1 MKSKIAIFDTAKVC
15 RDTYKGKFDNL
26 AKKHGFRLKEIK
38 ENYMNRLLQEQI
50 TAENKRYAEELE
62 KARDEARSFAFEQID
77 TLRAEEIMKAS
88 KLPDQRIH
96 ILRSLMNL
104 PMTRAELAA
113 LKENLGKDYWTEKA
127 ISYLAEKNGIEEEV
141 RPSLDDKLNVLD
153 RLKQA
158 LNGYLN
164 GYAGTDTTYTVLRD
178 VSDSQIM
185 EWEKMYTSNYDN
197 VRMSSRQI
205 ADRMVTLTLSEPNTA
220 TAGLRLKN
228 MVAGMDEWTRTQ
240 FFEIFAER
248 GGNTAIL
255 SWAGLNNDMKDYL
268 HNTSEPLKKARRIAA
283 EATQYEDKTDTA
295 AFLDNV
301 PEENRKL
308 VSKVLEEII
317 STTENATLA
326 EGCRL
331 SDVPEFQKLAEPKK
345 L

>member
-1 MKSKIAIFDTAKVC
+1 MKSKIAIFDTVKVC
-15 RDTYKGKFDNL
+15 RDTYKSKYDDFT
-26 AKKHGFRLKEIK
+26 KKHSFQLKEIK
-38 ENYMNRLLQEQI
+38 ENYAGKLLQEQI

-62 KARDEARSFAFEQID
+62 KARDEARDFAYEQID
-77 TLRAEEIMKAS
+77 TLREEEIRRAG

-96 ILRSLMNL
+96 LLRSLMDV

-113 LKENLGKDYWTEKA
+113 LKDNLGKDYWTEKA
-127 ISYLAEKNGIEEEV
+127 VSYLAAKNGIEEEI

-153 RLKQA
+153 SLKQS

-164 GYAGTDTTYTVLRD
+164 NYAGKNSTYKTLESI
-178 VSDSQIM
+178 SDSRIM

-205 ADRMVTLTLSEPNTA
+205 ADRAATLVLSEPNTA

-228 MVAGMDEWTRTQ
+228 MISGMDEWTRTQ

-268 HNTSEPLKKARRIAA
+268 HNTNKPLKKARKIAA
-283 EATQYEDKTDTA
+283 EATQYEDKTDIG

-308 VSKVLEEII
+308 TSKVLEEII
-317 STTENATLA
+317 NTTENATLA

-331 SDVPEFQKLAEPKK
+331 SSVPEFQKLAEPKK